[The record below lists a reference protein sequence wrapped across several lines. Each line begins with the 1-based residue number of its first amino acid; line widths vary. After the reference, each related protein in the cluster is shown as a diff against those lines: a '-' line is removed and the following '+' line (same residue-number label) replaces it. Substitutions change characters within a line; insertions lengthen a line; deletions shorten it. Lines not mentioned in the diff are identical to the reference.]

1 MVARLEVCSLDGA
14 LEREITLPTV
24 GSISGLSGR
33 AREDQAF
40 FSFTS
45 FTHPTELIELTL
57 STGET
62 RSLFQ
67 LATPVDPARFSVT
80 QELVASKDGTQV
92 PVFLLSDRALKRDGT
107 APTILYGYGGFQ
119 VSQTPAFQASLFAWL
134 ERGGVYA
141 IACLRGGSEYG
152 EAWHRAGMREKK
164 QNVFDD
170 VTAIAEHLIAHK
182 WTSANRLAIRG
193 GSNGGL
199 LVGAVITQRPELYAV
214 ALCGVP
220 LLDMLRY
227 DHFGSGKTWIDEYG
241 TAEVAADFAVLH
253 AYSPYHQ
260 VKDGTS
266 YPATLML
273 SADADDR
280 VDPMHA
286 RKFTAL
292 LQHAQARGGPPVY
305 LRVEKNAG
313 HGGADMMKSA
323 IERIADEY
331 AFVLANVK

>member
-1 MVARLEVCSLDGA
+1 MS
-14 LEREITLPTV
+14 
-24 GSISGLSGR
+24 
-33 AREDQAF
+33 
-40 FSFTS
+40 
-45 FTHPTELIELTL
+45 
-57 STGET
+57 
-62 RSLFQ
+62 
-67 LATPVDPARFSVT
+67 
-80 QELVASKDGTQV
+80 QELVTSKDGTQV
-92 PVFLLSDRALKRDGT
+92 PVFLLHDRDVKKDGS

-119 VSQTPAFQASLFAWL
+119 VSQTPAFQASVFAWL

-152 EAWHRAGMREKK
+152 EAWHRAGMRHQK

-170 VTAIAEHLIAHK
+170 AAAVAEHLVERG
-182 WTSANRLAIRG
+182 WTRASKLAVRG

-199 LVGAVITQRPELYAV
+199 LVGAAITQRPELYAV

-227 DHFGSGKTWIDEYG
+227 DQFGSGKTWIDEYG
-241 TAEVAADFAVLH
+241 TAENEADFAVLH
-253 AYSPYHQ
+253 AYSPYHR
-260 VKDGTS
+260 VLTGTR

-286 RKFTAL
+286 RKFVAL
-292 LQHAQARGGPPVY
+292 LQHAQVPGGPPVY

-331 AFVLANVK
+331 AFVLANVR